1 MEKFTL
7 SHHHMLQKID
17 IAIFNM
23 DKLPHIS
30 LKKNQILMQRTEP
43 LSLPVKWYL
52 KRTKDET

>member
-1 MEKFTL
+1 
-7 SHHHMLQKID
+7 MLQKID

-52 KRTKDET
+52 KRTKGET